1 MLENLTFYLILVIIT
16 VLLVMLAKKIK
27 VAYPVLLVLA
37 GLGISFI
44 PGTPKIHIEPELI
57 FLYSC
62 RHFCMKL
69 PGRLRG
75 KNCGVGAGLWS
86 VLLSWW
92 WLLPLWL

>member
-44 PGTPKIHIEPELI
+44 PGTPTIHLEP
-57 FLYSC
+57 
-62 RHFCMKL
+62 
-69 PGRLRG
+69 
-75 KNCGVGAGLWS
+75 N
-86 VLLSWW
+86 
-92 WLLPLWL
+92 